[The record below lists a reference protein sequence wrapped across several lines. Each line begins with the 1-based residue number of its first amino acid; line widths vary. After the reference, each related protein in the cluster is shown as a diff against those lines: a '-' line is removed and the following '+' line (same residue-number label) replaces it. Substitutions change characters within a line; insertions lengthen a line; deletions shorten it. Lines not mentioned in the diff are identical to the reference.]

1 MYFYSG
7 KAYVLPGFLNNYFFY
22 IYTFFLLL
30 KCIGCTEHND
40 FISTERTQ
48 RATPRSRIV
57 TRQQIHNLQDGA
69 DLYEAI
75 QNASDPGYM
84 EVTVDPTRPILKCSW
99 NNLQFSTSC

>member
-1 MYFYSG
+1 MFYIFIRARPTYYHAS
-7 KAYVLPGFLNNYFFY
+7 YFF
-22 IYTFFLLL
+22 FFPLL
-30 KCIGCTEHND
+30 KCIGCTEHD
-40 FISTERTQ
+40 GFVSIERT
-48 RATPRSRIV
+48 RRTAPRTRIV

-84 EVTVDPTRPILKCSW
+84 EVTVDPTRLILKCLW